1 MEHPCGVV
9 SDSAFGRKRTAI
21 LASVRSVQRNESL
34 SDERRQ
40 HYFAEIYRRTVQ
52 DDVDALADLGFLST
66 PSPDWHS
73 HLPEPL
79 SPDRAA
85 TMLRLLAVLRAATR
99 ATSVRDAP
107 ASSRSTCS
115 VA

>member
-1 MEHPCGVV
+1 MRRRVRQRLRRER
-9 SDSAFGRKRTAI
+9 AAI
-21 LASVRSVQRNESL
+21 LACGPLGAANQSL
-34 SDERRQ
+34 SDERKQ

-66 PSPDWHS
+66 PSPAWHS
-73 HLPEPL
+73 HLPESL
-79 SPDRAA
+79 SPDRTA
-85 TMLRLLAVLRAATR
+85 TMPDRLLAVLRAADKSHFR
-99 ATSVRDAP
+99 RDAP